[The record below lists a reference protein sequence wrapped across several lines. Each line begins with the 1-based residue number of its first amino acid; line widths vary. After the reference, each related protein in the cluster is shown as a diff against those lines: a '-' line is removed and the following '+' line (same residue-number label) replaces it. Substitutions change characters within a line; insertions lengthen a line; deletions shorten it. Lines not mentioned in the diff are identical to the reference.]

1 MVDREMH
8 GQAVDGP
15 YGSSRG
21 THTTTRHQTSPAP
34 TPTPPLTCALGR
46 RRSSRRGRGAPRG
59 VPRRGGAA
67 ATARRAGRGAH
78 TRPPH
83 PYTRRGAS
91 AAVRYYAV
99 GQGTPWGR
107 GLAQCCARAIA
118 TAFLVNASTRRMSW
132 GPTLLFYFHKHDLT
146 SPLQGFSSSL
156 SRCSKVGPALA
167 SP

>member
-1 MVDREMH
+1 MDGYTIDREVH

-21 THTTTRHQTSPAP
+21 THTTTRRQTSPAP

-99 GQGTPWGR
+99 GQGTPWDR
-107 GLAQCCARAIA
+107 AQCCARAIA
-118 TAFLVNASTRRMSW
+118 TAFLVNGNNASVRDGCR
-132 GPTLLFYFHKHDLT
+132 GDLRYCFYFYKYDLT
-146 SPLQGFSSSL
+146 SRLQGCSS
-156 SRCSKVGPALA
+156 
-167 SP
+167 